1 MMKKWLFRFLL
12 FIVLVVGLILVFNK
26 QISYYLMQETSEG
39 YQVAKMSP
47 EEVEENEQREETFE
61 LDQVDPVRFET
72 VARSQLSNQKND
84 LPVIAGI
91 AVPSVGIN
99 LPIFKGL
106 ANENLLYGAGTLTPD
121 QKMGEGNY
129 ALASHRMNDPE
140 LLFTPLERVS
150 IGDNIYLTDLE
161 NVYTYQTTDKQTVDY
176 TDTSALEEDRDQALV
191 TLITCEEMDSPKRI
205 IVQGELVETQPI
217 EETTVFAAREE
228 K

>member
-12 FIVLVVGLILVFNK
+12 FIVLVVGLVLVFNK

-39 YQVAKMSP
+39 YQVVKMTP

-61 LDQVDPVRFET
+61 LDQVDPVRAET
-72 VARSQLSNQKND
+72 VAKSQLSKQKNN

-91 AVPSVGIN
+91 AVPSVGID

-150 IGDNIYLTDLE
+150 IGDHIYLTDLE
-161 NVYTYQTTDKQTVDY
+161 NVYTYKTTDKQTVDY
-176 TDTSALEEDRDQALV
+176 TDTSALEEDRDQAMV

-205 IVQGELVETQPI
+205 VVQGELVDIQPI
-217 EETTVFAAREE
+217 EETTVFAA
-228 K
+228 

>member
-1 MMKKWLFRFLL
+1 MKKWLFRFLL
-12 FIVLVVGLILVFNK
+12 LVVLVVGVILIFNK

-39 YQVAKMSP
+39 YQVANTTP

-61 LDQVDPVRFET
+61 LDQVEPVRSET
-72 VARSQLSNQKND
+72 VVKSQLSEQKED
-84 LPVIAGI
+84 LPVVAGI
-91 AVPSVGIN
+91 TVPSVGID

-129 ALASHRMNDPE
+129 ALASHRMNNPE

-176 TDTSALEEDRDQALV
+176 TDTSALQEDPEKAKV

-205 IVQGELVETQPI
+205 VVQGKLVDTQPI
-217 EETTVFAAREE
+217 EETTVFDAGEN